1 MSHIR
6 WARENLVTY
15 QIGTCDLWY
24 ILVAIH
30 VADQLGESDSYH
42 IYQLGACDSC
52 HRSVRRVCLMSYITW
67 GHISKGHAI
76 HATYQLV
83 ALNRVRDQLGACGS
97 CHISVCRV

>member
-1 MSHIR
+1 MIHVDMCHRPVRHVWFIPHMG
-6 WARENLVTY
+6 WAH
-15 QIGTCDLWY
+15 
-24 ILVAIH
+24 AIH

-83 ALNRVRDQLGACGS
+83 ALNRVRDQLGACDS